1 MKIVTFNAGTGII
14 MNFSRNEALER
25 QAAAAGVLHDACDG
39 LHGDTSRVTRRSG
52 GSAASA
58 YTVDL
63 LVRCVAELLVTTSVL
78 LLLLLLLP
86 LMFHVAKS
94 LRHVFNPISQ
104 PPKPLPDAS
113 TARWQ
118 STDGAEI
125 VTLPLVAIAAFTQVM
140 LVVSDVLVMV
150 QAAVVMCMMQI
161 TMMRVLVFILLS
173 CIRFYSP

>member
-1 MKIVTFNAGTGII
+1 

-58 YTVDL
+58 YTVDI

-78 LLLLLLLP
+78 LLLLLLPPPP
-86 LMFHVAKS
+86 LMVHVSKS
-94 LRHVFNPISQ
+94 LRHVFNAISQ